1 MGNQDFVPIDRSLFR
16 LYACAMLR
24 YWPYWYLLLG
34 LALLLYGWSVAGAQ
48 PSCGQPPGYEVWTMV
63 LAPDVTQARSWQVVA
78 PRGGDVWLAHQVAPW
93 RSVSYLTVSRAGNVA
108 LYNGWGVPSV
118 VAPDWSPVGG
128 IGQVVPTESLTV
140 QVGASGVGWC
150 LALPSAPTP
159 TPDPSPTP
167 VPTPTPTPSPPSS
180 DAGSVP
186 YLRATFSVLLYLA
199 ALWLLFKIYGG
210 H

>member
-1 MGNQDFVPIDRSLFR
+1 MP
-16 LYACAMLR
+16 R

-48 PSCGQPPGYEVWTMV
+48 QPSCGEPPGYEVWAMV

-78 PRGGDVWLAHQVAPW
+78 PRGGDVWLAHQVAPP
-93 RSVSYLTVSRAGNVA
+93 RSLSYLSVSRAGNVA
-108 LYNGWGVPSV
+108 LYNGWGVPSAV
-118 VAPDWSPVGG
+118 VPDWFPVG
-128 IGQVVPTESLTV
+128 VVGSVLATESLTV

-159 TPDPSPTP
+159 TPSPSPSP
-167 VPTPTPTPSPPSS
+167 VPTPTPSPPSAAPDS
-180 DAGSVP
+180 GYV
-186 YLRATFSVLLYLA
+186 RATFSVLLYLA
-199 ALWLLFKIYGG
+199 ALWVLFKIYGG